1 MGIIPN
7 SLQLREIFHLEFLRW
22 FTRKTKAKYYVLKGG
37 TNLRFFFNSFRYSE
51 DMDLD
56 INGVEVNS
64 LKDIV
69 MKILQLPSFLD
80 TFKPFGIEE
89 IVPPEITHAKQT
101 TTTQRFKIHLI
112 TSAGED
118 LFTKIEFSRRDMSEG
133 IVVQSILDSVLRTY
147 KLVPLITPHYDAS
160 STTIQKI
167 IAVASRSVIQAR
179 DIFDLYVLSSQY
191 GRPEIYKSKILK
203 KDKLDKAYE
212 NLFSVTFE
220 QFRDSV
226 VLFLPYEEQT
236 IYGTTLFWDEI
247 KLKVANLIEDLM
259 SNYD

>member
-118 LFTKIEFSRRDMSEG
+118 LFTKIEFSRRG
-133 IVVQSILDSVLRTY
+133 FRGKIIVQPVLDTILREY
-147 KLVPLITPHYDAS
+147 KLLPLLVPHYDIESA
-160 STTIQKI
+160 IAQKI
-167 IAVASRSVIQAR
+167 DALATRSLIQAR
-179 DIFDLYVLSSQY
+179 DIFDLYILSSQY
-191 GRPEIYKSKILK
+191 QHSETEKIKINPTTLT
-203 KDKLDKAYE
+203 KAYE
-212 NLFSVTFE
+212 NVFAISFE
-220 QFRDSV
+220 QFRDT
-226 VLFLPYEEQT
+226 VLSYLSSEDQAGYNSPSLWEEVN
-236 IYGTTLFWDEI
+236 
-247 KLKVANLIEDLM
+247 LKVANFIEELQ
-259 SNYD
+259 